1 MLAVAVHTPLHDGAV
16 PLGSNRRINLAEA
29 AVCYSD
35 SPPPP
40 PLPNPPP
47 PATPVGAEQDPHI
60 AFAGGGRAD
69 FRGHDG
75 SYYAFLSAP
84 GAQVNV
90 KTEDATFKLHD
101 ARLVVDG
108 SFITE
113 VHVIAV
119 VGGWKKK
126 AFTSSFWGAALNEF
140 NTGHG
145 FVNGSCCYH
154 GGFAMLVAHSRRCE
168 EAVTRVK
175 YSSATISLR
184 GWQIAIRGNHVYGRV
199 SGPTHR
205 LDVSF
210 AASSGA
216 ASRDAPHGLVGQS
229 FLSEKRRSGK
239 LDAYPASGR
248 IATSAQ
254 AEGAIEGSAAMYE
267 VASSHATRF
276 AFSRF
281 DAEPGLEPGEARSAP
296 GAGIM

>member
-119 VGGWKKK
+119 VGG
-126 AFTSSFWGAALNEF
+126 
-140 NTGHG
+140 
-145 FVNGSCCYH
+145 
-154 GGFAMLVAHSRRCE
+154 
-168 EAVTRVK
+168 
-175 YSSATISLR
+175 
-184 GWQIAIRGNHVYGRV
+184 
-199 SGPTHR
+199 
-205 LDVSF
+205 
-210 AASSGA
+210 
-216 ASRDAPHGLVGQS
+216 
-229 FLSEKRRSGK
+229 
-239 LDAYPASGR
+239 
-248 IATSAQ
+248 
-254 AEGAIEGSAAMYE
+254 
-267 VASSHATRF
+267 
-276 AFSRF
+276 
-281 DAEPGLEPGEARSAP
+281 LECSWR
-296 GAGIM
+296 